1 MFWFW
6 LKIKLQIVVLDYF
19 LWLYI
24 VFWKPIASHTELS
37 RVARLVK
44 PARAV
49 GDEDS
54 RYEIARSQ
62 ASIYWLVL
70 FISTFETL

>member
-6 LKIKLQIVVLDYF
+6 LKSKLQTVILDYF

-24 VFWKPIASHTELS
+24 VFWKPIKIAPHSELS

-44 PARAV
+44 PARAA

-54 RYEIARSQ
+54 RYEIG
-62 ASIYWLVL
+62 ITEDNNVI
-70 FISTFETL
+70 FK